1 MKRRKRS
8 IAGRYVQIDGDGRRP
23 STAGQLAELE
33 APLGALLDEDEE
45 DEDDVE
51 DDVDD
56 SEAVDVDFGFVSAA
70 FEESL
75 ARLSVR

>member
-1 MKRRKRS
+1 M
-8 IAGRYVQIDGDGRRP
+8 
-23 STAGQLAELE
+23 
-33 APLGALLDEDEE
+33 LLDEDEG

-51 DDVDD
+51 GAEGD
-56 SEAVDVDFGFVSAA
+56 SEVVDVDFGFDSAA

>member
-8 IAGRYVQIDGDGRRP
+8 IAGRYVQIDADGRRP
-23 STAGQLAELE
+23 STAGQLAELD
-33 APLGALLDEDEE
+33 APLGVLLDGDED

-51 DDVDD
+51 GDEDD
-56 SEAVDVDFGFVSAA
+56 SEVVDVDFGFDSAA